1 MKTLNLHNY
10 YLNKIKNLVGASYVG
25 YEQQGNL
32 HKIKITIPGKKPDY
46 FDVVGHPQNA
56 TIETYEQVLKIVEN
70 YYNEL
75 L

>member
-10 YLNKIKNLVGASYVG
+10 YLNKIKKLVGASYVG
-25 YEQQGNL
+25 YEQQGNQ
-32 HKIKITIPGKKPDY
+32 HKIKIVKNGKPEY

-70 YYNEL
+70 YYNATV
-75 L
+75 